1 MYAAEMCSAKVGTK
15 NSALIS
21 HTYHTFDEFEGC
33 RALDFWSSIIGYS
46 AMRAHHVR
54 SRPLKNIL
62 SDVQAGRVVVYRCQ
76 GL

>member
-33 RALDFWSSIIGYS
+33 RALDFWSGIIGYS
-46 AMRAHHVR
+46 AM
-54 SRPLKNIL
+54 
-62 SDVQAGRVVVYRCQ
+62 
-76 GL
+76 